1 VRYGFCGPLSTT
13 LVKPRC
19 MNLIN
24 LVVLSRTLQR
34 LLMDLIERLQ

>member
-1 VRYGFCGPLSTT
+1 VRYGFVDLVQLT
-13 LVKPRC
+13 LIKPR
-19 MNLIN
+19 MNLIK